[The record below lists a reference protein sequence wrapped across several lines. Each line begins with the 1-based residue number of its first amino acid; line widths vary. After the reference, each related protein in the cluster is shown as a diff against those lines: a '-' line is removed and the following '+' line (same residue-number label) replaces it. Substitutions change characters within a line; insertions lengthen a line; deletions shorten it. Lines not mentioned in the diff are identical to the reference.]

1 MEKLRKL
8 RKEKGI
14 SLKELGATIGV
25 AESTMSLYENGK
37 RQPDYETLLKFAKY
51 FNVSVDYF
59 IGDSISFDFSP
70 HDIYDGWDDNGSIK
84 CPICDEKDG
93 VHFIKSIPVDFE
105 NEKSDG
111 VAIEFR
117 CAYGHKFYYVI
128 ETYKGMTYIVI
139 TNGST
144 IIKTMDI
151 PEYESNPQNLAQLWN
166 SEKYNGLDD
175 YGKDVVNI
183 VLEKE
188 LTRTIEQRERS
199 ANIIELNFIDAP
211 VSAGIGDM
219 LEDYENSE
227 KVFVP
232 LPSESRIA
240 YFILKIYGDS
250 MEPKFSDGDYILV
263 RQQPMV
269 DEGQIGIFGYDGNG
283 YIKKFGGDRLISLNK
298 KYPDIYIDENARC
311 FGLVLGTTYIV
322 E

>member
-1 MEKLRKL
+1 
-8 RKEKGI
+8 
-14 SLKELGATIGV
+14 
-25 AESTMSLYENGK
+25 
-37 RQPDYETLLKFAKY
+37 
-51 FNVSVDYF
+51 
-59 IGDSISFDFSP
+59 
-70 HDIYDGWDDNGSIK
+70 
-84 CPICDEKDG
+84 
-93 VHFIKSIPVDFE
+93 
-105 NEKSDG
+105 
-111 VAIEFR
+111 
-117 CAYGHKFYYVI
+117 
-128 ETYKGMTYIVI
+128 
-139 TNGST
+139 
-144 IIKTMDI
+144 MDI

-232 LPSESRIA
+232 LTSESRRA
-240 YFILKIYGDS
+240 DFILKIYGDS